1 MSVKERVDPP
11 QKKKSER
18 RGNAFIQGHMQRN
31 DQAKQSK
38 ALTSTI
44 VVTVITVASSSTAT
58 ASGIIVAIISAPTS
72 TGLIVAII
80 SATSVVTVSAAA
92 VSATTVVIPVASS
105 VPAAV
110 PAAAEAVLASALGL
124 GLRDAEGTAVDL
136 HAVDVG
142 HGLASI
148 LGSHGHEGEATAL
161 AGVALGGD
169 EAVGD
174 GPVLL
179 EHGADLVLGGLV
191 REVANVELDVRGAG
205 GVEAGAVA
213 AGTGLVDADGTSVE
227 VGVVHLGDGRLGGGA
242 VGKGNESES

>member
-1 MSVKERVDPP
+1 MPSHTCNVTIESKTR
-11 QKKKSER
+11 
-18 RGNAFIQGHMQRN
+18 
-31 DQAKQSK
+31 QSK
-38 ALTSTI
+38 ALTSAI
-44 VVTVITVASSSTAT
+44 IVTVVTVASSTTAT
-58 ASGIIVAIISAPTS
+58 ASGLIVAIISASAS

-105 VPAAV
+105 AAAV
-110 PAAAEAVLASALGL
+110 PTGAAAEAVVASALGL
-124 GLRDAEGTAVDL
+124 GLRNAEGTAVDL

-174 GPVLL
+174 GTVLL

-191 REVANVELDVRGAG
+191 REVANVKLDVRGTG
-205 GVEAGAVA
+205 GVEAGTVA

-227 VGVVHLGDGRLGGGA
+227 VGVVHLGDGSLGGGA
-242 VGKGNESES
+242 VGEGNEAES

>member
-1 MSVKERVDPP
+1 MSVKERV
-11 QKKKSER
+11 
-18 RGNAFIQGHMQRN
+18 QRN
-31 DQAKQSK
+31 DQAKPSQ

-58 ASGIIVAIISAPTS
+58 ASGIIVAIISA
-72 TGLIVAII
+72 A
-80 SATSVVTVSAAA
+80 SVVGVTVSAA
-92 VSATTVVIPVASS
+92 TVVIPVASS
-105 VPAAV
+105 KAATV

-148 LGSHGHEGEATAL
+148 LGSHRHEGEATAL

-191 REVANVELDVRGAG
+191 REVANVELDVRGTG
-205 GVEAGAVA
+205 GVEAGTVA

-242 VGKGNESES
+242 VGEGNEAES

>member
-1 MSVKERVDPP
+1 MSVKERV
-11 QKKKSER
+11 
-18 RGNAFIQGHMQRN
+18 QRN
-31 DQAKQSK
+31 DQAKPSK

-58 ASGIIVAIISAPTS
+58 ASGIIVVTVASSPS

-80 SATSVVTVSAAA
+80 SAASVVGVTVSAA
-92 VSATTVVIPVASS
+92 TVVIPVASS
-105 VPAAV
+105 RAAAV

-148 LGSHGHEGEATAL
+148 LGSHRHEGEATAL

-174 GPVLL
+174 GTVLL

-191 REVANVELDVRGAG
+191 REVANVELDVRGTG
-205 GVEAGAVA
+205 GVEAGTVA

-242 VGKGNESES
+242 IGEGNEAES